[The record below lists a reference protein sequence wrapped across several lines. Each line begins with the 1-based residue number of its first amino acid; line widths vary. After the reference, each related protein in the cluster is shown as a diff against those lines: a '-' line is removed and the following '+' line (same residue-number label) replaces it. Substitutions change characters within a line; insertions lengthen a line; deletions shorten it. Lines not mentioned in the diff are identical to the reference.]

1 MTRIFHACDV
11 HGNEILW
18 RKFLR
23 MAEYHKAETLIMA
36 GDLTGKAIIPIVQR
50 GENDWYCAPWGKE
63 EKMGSRNEVEA
74 MKERIM
80 GMGYYPYETDPR
92 EVEELQ
98 ANPGKVK
105 ELFNRLMVET
115 LKRWMDMAEDLPK
128 DVTLIMNPGNDDPF
142 VVDDVI
148 KGHGRVVYPLGRV
161 VEIGGRYSM
170 VSCEWVNPTPW
181 RTPREC
187 SEGELKRRIEDEIG
201 RVDDHEN
208 LICNLHAPPYDTNID
223 LAPKLDKNLKPIT
236 DFGVPVMIHVGSRA
250 VREVIEEYK
259 PLLTLHGH
267 IHESSGFH
275 KLDGTICLNPGSE
288 YESGI
293 LRGYVIDLPPRE
305 FNFWRVE
312 G

>member
-1 MTRIFHACDV
+1 MTRLFHACDI

-18 RKFLR
+18 RKFLK
-23 MAEYHKAETLIMA
+23 MAEYHKADVLLMA
-36 GDLTGKAIIPIVQR
+36 GDLTGKAIIPIVER
-50 GENDWYCAPWGKE
+50 RKGDWYCAPWGKE
-63 EKMGSRNEVEA
+63 EKMKSRKEVEE

-80 GMGYYPYETDPR
+80 AMGYYPYETNPK

-98 ANPGKVK
+98 ANPSKVK
-105 ELFNRLMVET
+105 ELFNHLMVKT
-115 LKRWMDMAEDLPK
+115 LERWMDMANNLPK

-142 VVDDVI
+142 IVDEAI
-148 KGHGRVVYPLGRV
+148 KNHERVVYPLENV
-161 VEIGGRYSM
+161 VSIGNRYSM
-170 VSCEWVNPTPW
+170 ISCEWVNPTPW
-181 RTPREC
+181 KTPREC
-187 SEGELKRRIEDEIG
+187 GEGELKKRLKREFD
-201 RVDDHEN
+201 RVSNYEN
-208 LICNLHAPPYDTNID
+208 LICNFHAPPYDTNID

-236 DFGVPVMIHVGSRA
+236 DFGVPVMIHVGSKA
-250 VREVIEEYK
+250 VREAIEEHA

-275 KLDGTICLNPGSE
+275 RLGKTTCLNPGSE

-293 LRGYVIDLPPRE
+293 LRGFVIDLPPKE